1 VPRPPAKAHEVA
13 EALATA
19 IHEGVFA
26 AGGWLPPERELA
38 VRYGVNRTTVRRAVG
53 LLADRGLV
61 IHHAAEGTQVRPAAQ
76 RRDVRD
82 ITATAGLWR
91 GFHVS
96 VSATGREP
104 YTETEVDRIPAASE
118 VATRLGIPAGTEV
131 LRRSRRQG
139 VRGVGHVQLSTTWVL
154 PDISDAIPRLA
165 ELNTGP
171 GGIHARIEELGYVL
185 LFEDEVGARVSSSS
199 ERDRL
204 ELEEGQPVVLVVW
217 RRCFERSGGRVVEVT
232 HRVVVPSRQTLVYR
246 YEG

>member
-1 VPRPPAKAHEVA
+1 VPRPPAKAHDVA
-13 EALATA
+13 EALAAA
-19 IHEGVFA
+19 IHDGVFA
-26 AGGWLPPERELA
+26 PGGWLPPERELA
-38 VRYGVNRTTVRRAVG
+38 MRYGVNRTTVRRAVG
-53 LLADRGLV
+53 LLAERGLV
-61 IHHAAEGTQVRPAAQ
+61 IHHAAEGTQVRPVTQ

-82 ITATAGLWR
+82 ITATAGVWR

-96 VSATGREP
+96 VSATGGEP
-104 YTETEVDRIPAASE
+104 YTETEVDRVPAGSD

-139 VRGVGHVQLSTTWVL
+139 VRDVGHVQLSTTWVL
-154 PDISDAIPRLA
+154 PDISGAVARLA
-165 ELNTGP
+165 QVDTGP

-185 LFEDEVGARVSSSS
+185 SFEDEVSARMPSAR

-204 ELEEGQPVVLVVW
+204 DLQDGQPVVLVVW

-232 HRVVVPSRQTLVYR
+232 HRLVVPARQTLVYR